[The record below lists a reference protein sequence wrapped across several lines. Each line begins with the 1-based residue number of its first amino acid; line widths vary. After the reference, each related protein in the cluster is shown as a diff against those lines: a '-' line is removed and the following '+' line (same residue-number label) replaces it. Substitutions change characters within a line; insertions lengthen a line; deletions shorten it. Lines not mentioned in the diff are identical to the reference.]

1 MKNKKERYIEEGKE
15 YLEDEEY
22 EDFKS
27 KYLEI
32 LSKAKE
38 ERKKDLSTN
47 AYKKEEINLINRLV
61 KYCRNHLLFLK
72 KFFVPFSNNRAEFD
86 LREIK
91 IKQKNGKFRILSALG
106 KWYVNVIRGTPM
118 LLQLMIIYYVMFK
131 SVNISPVLVG
141 IIAFGLNSSAYVAE
155 IIKSG
160 INSVDIVQYESA
172 LSLGFNYS
180 KTMIYVV
187 LPQAIKNIL
196 PTLGNELVT
205 LIKETSVAGYI
216 GIVDLTKASDII
228 ASNTYNYFF
237 PLIITA
243 IIYFILTTILTKL
256 LNKVTG
262 GEKDA

>member
-1 MKNKKERYIEEGKE
+1 MLENIGHDLYTSLIYDKRYMYILTGLKNTLIISLFAVIIGF
-15 YLEDEEY
+15 L
-22 EDFKS
+22 
-27 KYLEI
+27 LGTI
-32 LSKAKE
+32 IA
-38 ERKKDLSTN
+38 
-47 AYKKEEINLINRLV
+47 LIND
-61 KYCRNHLLFLK
+61 YN
-72 KFFVPFSNNRAEFD
+72 E
-86 LREIK
+86 
-91 IKQKNGKFRILSALG
+91 KNGKFRILCALG

>member
-1 MKNKKERYIEEGKE
+1 MLENIGHDLYTSLIYDKRYMYILTGLKNTLIISLFAVIIGF
-15 YLEDEEY
+15 L
-22 EDFKS
+22 
-27 KYLEI
+27 LGTI
-32 LSKAKE
+32 IA
-38 ERKKDLSTN
+38 
-47 AYKKEEINLINRLV
+47 LIND
-61 KYCRNHLLFLK
+61 YN
-72 KFFVPFSNNRAEFD
+72 E
-86 LREIK
+86 
-91 IKQKNGKFRILSALG
+91 KNGKFRILSALG

-180 KTMIYVV
+180 KTMVYVV

>member
-1 MKNKKERYIEEGKE
+1 
-15 YLEDEEY
+15 
-22 EDFKS
+22 
-27 KYLEI
+27 
-32 LSKAKE
+32 
-38 ERKKDLSTN
+38 
-47 AYKKEEINLINRLV
+47 
-61 KYCRNHLLFLK
+61 
-72 KFFVPFSNNRAEFD
+72 
-86 LREIK
+86 
-91 IKQKNGKFRILSALG
+91 
-106 KWYVNVIRGTPM
+106 M